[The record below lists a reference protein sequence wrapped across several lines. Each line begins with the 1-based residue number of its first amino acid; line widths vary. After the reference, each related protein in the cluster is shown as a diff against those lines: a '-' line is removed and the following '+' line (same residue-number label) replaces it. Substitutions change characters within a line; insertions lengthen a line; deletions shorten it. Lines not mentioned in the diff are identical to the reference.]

1 MIIHIVSHGDTLYA
15 LSKRYN
21 VSLDTLIHMNGLTT
35 PDELVIGQALVIPTG
50 NINKAS
56 LPMIEVNA
64 YYTDFG
70 AKGQNNLTQVA
81 HDLTYASPFSHQATA
96 QGTIR
101 PIETSSLLQIAR
113 NHHVVP
119 MLVLTN
125 YAGSMFSSDV
135 GHAILNT
142 PAVQDTLITNA
153 LELMHSQG
161 LKGLNID
168 FEYLYP
174 QDKDAY
180 NVFLRKVAARIHQ
193 AGFLLSTALAPKTSA
208 HQQGL
213 LYVAHDYPVHGEL
226 CDFVVLMTYEWG
238 WAGGPPWAIAPIN
251 EVEKVLNYAVTAI
264 PKHKIMMGVPTYG
277 RDWTLPFVK
286 GKSLAETFDPQVA
299 VERAA
304 KYKVDIQYNTTYQA
318 PFYRYV
324 DAQHRAHEV
333 WFEDARSI
341 LAKLD
346 LVKRYGL
353 RGISLWTMPADFPQL
368 WPIIEDN
375 VNVRKLTF

>member
-15 LSKRYN
+15 LSKEYH

-35 PDELVIGQALVIPTG
+35 PDELVIGQALIIPSG
-50 NINKAS
+50 NVNKAT
-56 LPMIEVNA
+56 LPMIEINA

-81 HDLTYASPFSHQATA
+81 HDLTYVSPFSHQATA
-96 QGTIR
+96 QGAIR
-101 PIETSSLLQIAR
+101 PIETSSLLLIAR
-113 NHHVVP
+113 NHHVMP

-135 GHAILNT
+135 AHAILNT

-180 NVFLRKVAARIHQ
+180 NAFLRKVATRIHQ

-208 HQQGL
+208 NQQGL
-213 LYVAHDYPVHGEL
+213 LYVAHDYPVHGAL

-264 PKHKIMMGVPTYG
+264 PKHKIVMGVPTYG

-304 KYKVDIQYNTTYQA
+304 QYKVDIQYNTTYRA

-368 WPIIEDN
+368 WPVIENN